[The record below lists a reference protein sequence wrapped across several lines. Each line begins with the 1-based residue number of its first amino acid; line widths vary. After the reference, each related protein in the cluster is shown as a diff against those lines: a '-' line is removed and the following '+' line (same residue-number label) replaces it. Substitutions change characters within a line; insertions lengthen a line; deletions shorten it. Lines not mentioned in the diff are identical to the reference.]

1 MFGIELLAKLVKILR
16 SAASPHQIAAGFVI
30 GMIIGLT
37 PFWTLHNIL
46 LIVILI
52 IVNINI
58 GTAIFSF
65 ILFSA
70 VAYLADPLFHHFGY
84 FLLVE
89 LDSLKSLWTLI
100 YNLPLV
106 ALSRY
111 NNTVVMGS
119 FVISLI
125 VSLPVYFLVKTGVIY
140 YRENIDS
147 RIQKWKLVQAI
158 KGSKIYSFYERIRNL
173 GD

>member
-1 MFGIELLAKLVKILR
+1 MFGIELLAKLIKILR

-37 PFWTLHNIL
+37 PFWTLHNMIL
-46 LIVILI
+46 IFILI

-65 ILFSA
+65 LLFSA
-70 VAYLADPLFHHFGY
+70 IAYLIDPLFHSLGY
-84 FLLVE
+84 FLLVDME
-89 LDSLKSLWTLI
+89 GLKDFWTFL

-111 NNTVVMGS
+111 NNTVVIGS
-119 FVISLI
+119 LLI
-125 VSLPVYFLVKTGVIY
+125 ALILSLPTYFLAKIGVIY

-147 RIQKWKLVQAI
+147 RIQKWKLIQAI
-158 KGSKIYSFYERIRNL
+158 KGSKIYSFYEKIRNI

>member
-16 SAASPHQIAAGFVI
+16 SAASPHQIAGGFVI

-37 PFWTLHNIL
+37 PFWTLHNIV

-58 GTAIFSF
+58 GTALFSF

-70 VAYLADPLFHHFGY
+70 FAYLADPIFHHFGY
-84 FLLVE
+84 FLLV
-89 LDSLKSLWTLI
+89 DMDNLKDLWTLL
-100 YNLPLV
+100 YNMPLV
-106 ALSRY
+106 ALSKY
-111 NNTVVMGS
+111 NNTVVA
-119 FVISLI
+119 
-125 VSLPVYFLVKTGVIY
+125 VSLVIALILSLPTYFLAKIGVIY

-158 KGSKIYSFYERIRNL
+158 KGSKIYTFYEKIRNL

>member
-16 SAASPHQIAAGFVI
+16 SAASPNQIAAGFVI

-37 PFWTLHNIL
+37 PFWTLHNII
-46 LIVILI
+46 LIIILI

-58 GTAIFSF
+58 GTALFSF

-70 VAYLADPLFHHFGY
+70 IAYLADPIFHHFGY
-84 FLLVE
+84 FLLVDME
-89 LDSLKSLWTLI
+89 SLNSLWTFL
-100 YNLPLV
+100 YNLPLI

-111 NNTVVMGS
+111 NNTVVIGS
-119 FVISLI
+119 FVIAMI
-125 VSLPVYFLVKTGVIY
+125 ISLPTYFLAKVVVIY

-147 RIQKWKLVQAI
+147 QIQKWKLVQAI
-158 KGSKIYSFYERIRNL
+158 KGSKIYSFYEKIRNL

>member
-1 MFGIELLAKLVKILR
+1 MFGIELLAKLIKILR
-16 SAASPHQIAAGFVI
+16 SAASPNQIAFGFII

-37 PFWTLHNIL
+37 PFWTLHNMIL
-46 LIVILI
+46 ILILI

-65 ILFSA
+65 LLFSA
-70 VAYLADPLFHHFGY
+70 IAYLVDPLFHGLGY
-84 FLLVE
+84 FLLVDME
-89 LDSLKSLWTLI
+89 GLKDFWTFL

-111 NNTVVMGS
+111 NNTVVIGS
-119 FVISLI
+119 LVIAIVISL
-125 VSLPVYFLVKTGVIY
+125 PTYFLAKIGVIY
-140 YRENIDS
+140 YRENIDN
-147 RIQKWKLVQAI
+147 RIQKWKLIQAI
-158 KGSKIYSFYERIRNL
+158 KGSKIYSYYEKIRNL

>member
-16 SAASPHQIAAGFVI
+16 SAASPNQIAAGFMI

-37 PFWTLHNIL
+37 PFWTLHNII
-46 LIVILI
+46 LIVLLI

-65 ILFSA
+65 LLFSA
-70 VAYLADPLFHHFGY
+70 IAYLADPLFHHFGY
-84 FLLVE
+84 FLLVDVE
-89 LDSLKSLWTLI
+89 SLKNLWTFLYNIPLI
-100 YNLPLV
+100 

-119 FVISLI
+119 LLVALI
-125 VSLPVYFLVKTGVIY
+125 LSVPMYFLAKFGVIY
-140 YRENIDS
+140 YRENIDKKM
-147 RIQKWKLVQAI
+147 QKWKIVQTI
-158 KGSKIYSFYERIRNL
+158 KGSKIYSFYEKISNL

>member
-1 MFGIELLAKLVKILR
+1 MFGIELLAKLLKILR
-16 SAASPHQIAAGFVI
+16 SAASPNQIAIGFII

-37 PFWTLHNIL
+37 PFWTLHNII
-46 LIVILI
+46 LIFILI

-65 ILFSA
+65 LLFSA
-70 VAYLADPLFHHFGY
+70 IAYLVDPLFHSLGY
-84 FLLVE
+84 FLLVDME
-89 LDSLKSLWTLI
+89 GLKDFWTFL

-111 NNTVVMGS
+111 NNTVVIGS
-119 FVISLI
+119 LVIALV
-125 VSLPVYFLVKTGVIY
+125 VSLPTYFLAKIGVIY

-147 RIQKWKLVQAI
+147 RIQKWKLIKAI
-158 KGSKIYSFYERIRNL
+158 KGSKIYSYYEKIRNL